1 MYYNEISGTW
11 IVKRLLHFLY
21 LYNISGLQGYFIL
34 FSEKSKAVEEKF
46 QKLKE
51 VYSKLRDEHIQLIRK
66 VCC

>member
-1 MYYNEISGTW
+1 MW
-11 IVKRLLHFLY
+11 IVKRLPDFNTCTKY
-21 LYNISGLQGYFIL
+21 SAYKGFFIL

-66 VCC
+66 VCCLNLNDHT